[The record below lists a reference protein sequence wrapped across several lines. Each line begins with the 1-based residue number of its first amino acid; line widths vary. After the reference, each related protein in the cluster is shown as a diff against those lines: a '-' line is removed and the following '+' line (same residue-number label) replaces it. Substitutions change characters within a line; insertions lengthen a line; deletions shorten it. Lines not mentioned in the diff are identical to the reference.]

1 MNSTFTT
8 TQFHEAVS
16 RLLGEPLFS
25 NIKSSGFNADRLCTE
40 VARALLI
47 GTIPDY
53 TERQQDIA
61 LVSWVANNLWKL
73 DGTTGLSK

>member
-1 MNSTFTT
+1 LHKNQASVKT
-8 TQFHEAVS
+8 
-16 RLLGEPLFS
+16 S
-25 NIKSSGFNADRLCTE
+25 NLQQSGFTADRLCSE

-53 TERQQDIA
+53 AERQQDLN